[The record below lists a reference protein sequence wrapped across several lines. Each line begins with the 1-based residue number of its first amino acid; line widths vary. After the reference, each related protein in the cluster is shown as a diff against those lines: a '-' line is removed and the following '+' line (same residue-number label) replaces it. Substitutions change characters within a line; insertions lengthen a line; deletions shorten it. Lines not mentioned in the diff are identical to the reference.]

1 MDIEEITKFNLTEAL
16 DAHLLTIK
24 GTAVTVGSVLTF
36 LLICI
41 ATILISKLIQRAI
54 RRGFNRRRVTDEGTV
69 AVTTRLT
76 NYVVLTIGL
85 GIALNTLG
93 IDLTALFA
101 AGAVFA
107 VGIGFAMQ
115 TIAQNF
121 VSGVI
126 LLVERSIS
134 PGDVIEINDELVRVT
149 KMSIRTTHARTLN
162 DEEIILPNST
172 LVQSIVTNY
181 TLNDT
186 LYRVSADVGVSYDSD
201 MDLVHATLTRS
212 AEALEWRVQDK
223 APVVR
228 IGAFGSSSV
237 DFKVMVWIDDPW
249 HAEAMKGRLYSAIW
263 DALKE
268 AEITI
273 AFPQL
278 DLHLDAGH
286 TFEVN
291 SRRHSA

>member
-1 MDIEEITKFNLTEAL
+1 MGIEEITKFNLTEAL
-16 DAHLLTIK
+16 DAHLFTIK
-24 GTAVTVGSVLTF
+24 GTAVTVGSILAF
-36 LLICI
+36 LIICI

-134 PGDVIEINDELVRVT
+134 PGDIIEINDEVVRVT

-162 DEEIILPNST
+162 DEEIILPNSL

-186 LYRVSADVGVSYDSD
+186 LYRISAEVGVSYESD
-201 MDLVHATLTRS
+201 IDHVHKTINDC
-212 AEALEWRVQDK
+212 LELLSWRVQDK
-223 APVVR
+223 TPIVR
-228 IGAFGSSSV
+228 ISSFGSSSV

-249 HAEAMKGRLYSAIW
+249 QAENARGKIHSAIW
-263 DALKE
+263 DALKK
-268 AEITI
+268 ANITI

-278 DLHLDAGH
+278 DLHLDKNHA
-286 TFEVN
+286 FDVN
-291 SRRHSA
+291 TH